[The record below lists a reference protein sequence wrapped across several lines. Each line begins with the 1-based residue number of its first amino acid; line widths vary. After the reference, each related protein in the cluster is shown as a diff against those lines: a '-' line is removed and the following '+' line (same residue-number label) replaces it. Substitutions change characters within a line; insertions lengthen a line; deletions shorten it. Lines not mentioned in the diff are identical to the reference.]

1 MKRGLSQRSDLGG
14 VEASDEDVV
23 EYDVSSQTWSMAFD
37 GSVHD
42 PEWASAYVDA
52 IALPEAGELL
62 GLVIGL
68 ILLRALARRRR
79 VA

>member
-1 MKRGLSQRSDLGG
+1 
-14 VEASDEDVV
+14 
-23 EYDVSSQTWSMAFD
+23 MAFD

-42 PEWASAYVDA
+42 PEWVAADVDA

-62 GLVIGL
+62 GLVIGV